1 MWMIWETGT
10 KSLREIGELFG
21 GLDYAAVAATDSSNT
36 ILSRFDWCQKV
47 EDHNVKC
54 LDLNAIRPGQMRSA
68 VRPRA
73 QRPLSVSSMRVC
85 NEKSRHL

>member
-47 EDHNVKC
+47 EDHNVKY
-54 LDLNAIRPGQMRSA
+54 LDLTPGFDAESDEWPMAAAEIRSRS
-68 VRPRA
+68 
-73 QRPLSVSSMRVC
+73 
-85 NEKSRHL
+85 